1 MDTVDKQ
8 LADIFSH
15 NWWALL
21 LRGLVAI
28 TFGALALL
36 MPMVSVRFLVL
47 LFGSFVLVDGM
58 LGIWLAIAGRKQYS
72 DWIALFMWGLAGL
85 GVGIMTFAKP
95 GITTMVLLWFMAIW
109 AITTGV
115 LEIVVAI
122 RLRKEIKGEWL
133 LILGGLL
140 SVAFGVLLMTQPGA
154 GALAMI
160 WLIGA
165 YAVVFGLLLLIL
177 AFKMRRFIRQL
188 VRSHGAAEPEK
199 SIVDS
204 AD

>member
-1 MDTVDKQ
+1 METVDRQ

-28 TFGALALL
+28 IFGTLALL
-36 MPMVSVRFLVL
+36 MPLISLRFLVL

-58 LGIWLAIAGRKQYS
+58 LGIWMAMVGREQYS
-72 DWIALFMWGLAGL
+72 DWIALFMWGLAGVV
-85 GVGIMTFAKP
+85 VGIMMFAKP
-95 GITTMVLLWFMAIW
+95 GIGTMVLLWFIAIW

-122 RLRKEIKGEWL
+122 RLRKEIRGELL

-140 SVAFGVLLMTQPGA
+140 SVVFGFLLMAEQGV

-165 YAVVFGLLLLIL
+165 YTFLYGLVVAVL
-177 AFKMRRFIRQL
+177 AFRMRRFIRQSTPAKEAG
-188 VRSHGAAEPEK
+188 VPTEN
-199 SIVDS
+199 I
-204 AD
+204 

>member
-1 MDTVDKQ
+1 MNTVDKQ

-28 TFGALALL
+28 IFGTLALL
-36 MPMVSVRFLVL
+36 MPMISIRFLVI

-58 LGIWLAIAGRKQYS
+58 LGIWLAIAGQKEYS
-72 DWIALFMWGLAGL
+72 DWIALFMWGLAGV

-95 GITTMVLLWFMAIW
+95 GITTMVLLWFIAVW
-109 AITTGV
+109 AISTGV
-115 LEIVVAI
+115 LEMVVAI

-140 SVAFGVLLMTQPGA
+140 SVAFGFLLMAQPGA

-160 WLIGA
+160 WVIGA
-165 YAVVFGLLLLIL
+165 YAVIFGFVLVIL
-177 AFKMRRFIRQL
+177 ALKMRSVVKRL
-188 VRSHGAAEPEK
+188 VDA
-199 SIVDS
+199 
-204 AD
+204 

>member
-15 NWWALL
+15 SWWALL

-28 TFGALALL
+28 IFGALALL
-36 MPMVSVRFLVL
+36 MPMISVRFLVI

-58 LGIWLAIAGRKQYS
+58 LGVWLAIAGRRQYD
-72 DWIALFMWGLAGL
+72 DWIALFMWGLAGV

-95 GITTMVLLWFMAIW
+95 GITTMVLLWFIAIW
-109 AITTGV
+109 AIPTGV

-122 RLRKEIKGEWL
+122 HLRKEIKGEWL
-133 LILGGLL
+133 LILAGLL
-140 SVAFGVLLMTQPGA
+140 SVAFGILLVEQPMA

-165 YAVVFGLLLLIL
+165 YAVVFGFVLVIL
-177 AFKMRRFIRQL
+177 AFKMRRFIRRL
-188 VRSHGAAEPEK
+188 MRSQRAVVPEK
-199 SIVDS
+199 SIADS